1 MSLIVTRNEISKL
14 ESIVGK
20 ELLEAGADHVIIV
33 DFSGNL
39 IMQQGSLQMKDI
51 FSLAALSAANFAAT
65 AEIAKLIGEEDFSL
79 LFHKGDKRNI
89 HFSKLGNE
97 YIIITLFNENV
108 SLGLIRLKLNRAVE
122 QMSAVF
128 DGLEGKTSGLYRPQQ
143 E

>member
-1 MSLIVTRNEISKL
+1 MSLIVTREQILQL

-33 DFSGNL
+33 DMSGNL
-39 IMQQGSLQMKDI
+39 IMQQGSMHMEDI

-89 HFSKLGNE
+89 HFSRLGRE
-97 YIIITLFNENV
+97 HIIITLFNESV
-108 SLGLIRLKLNRAVE
+108 SLGLIRLKLNRAIE
-122 QMSAVF
+122 QMSSIF
-128 DGLEGKTSGLYRPQQ
+128 KGLEGKNKWPL
-143 E
+143 